1 MHKSVI
7 SLSLI
12 LMSTLI
18 ILVPFTSIN
27 FPNVKAQE
35 YGAYD
40 NDMYSKNPTEVNKY
54 ECRTGPLEGFF
65 VSSVEFCKFKFD
77 KDNDRK
83 DIRDNRTETQGPLG
97 PTGATGAT
105 GMTGPPGT
113 TGPQGERGLT
123 GATGMTGPPGA
134 TGPQGERGL
143 TGATGMTG
151 PVSNVPGPQGPA
163 GITFLNGTNLYRLP
177 GPIDTAVQNGQ
188 LISSFI
194 GCDSGDFPVNGF
206 SLVNTATSAN
216 LVYTGTS
223 QSGFNL
229 SGIPT
234 GFTTAA
240 VGIIGDQVQSFVTC
254 FDNPPLRP

>member
-1 MHKSVI
+1 MQKSAI
-7 SLSLI
+7 SFSLFLLIGSLI
-12 LMSTLI
+12 M
-18 ILVPFTSIN
+18 LVPFTSIN

-113 TGPQGERGLT
+113 
-123 GATGMTGPPGA
+123 